1 MIDFALKT
9 LPFLWEGLTVTL
21 YVSAMVVA
29 LSLVAGVLMGI
40 GFTYGP
46 RWLRFLLRVYSD
58 ILRGT
63 PLLVL
68 IFSVYYLM
76 PFAGVNLNPLP
87 AAVMAL
93 SAFKTAH
100 VGEIVRGALQSI
112 AAGQTDAAKA
122 IGLTFAQRLAYVIL
136 PQALRRFLPPW
147 INSVTE
153 AVKGLSL
160 VSLVGIVDLM
170 LASQQVIGRTYEP
183 MPVYVLAAFMYFL
196 INYSLSVASR
206 RLEARYAYIRE

>member
-153 AVKGLSL
+153 AVKGSSL